1 MKFFNL
7 NKLNIIFPLKLFN
20 NEYIYINKKY
30 IIIKYIYFKFFDFS
44 FITLIKYINNNYYTI
59 IKLYHKIKKSNTINK
74 NNLSKS
80 TKKPWKQKG
89 LGMARSGSFKS
100 PLWKGGIKLFG
111 PKNRIINIIF
121 QIKKKKLNFFY
132 LLLNKRTYI
141 SFTVIMPTIYTF
153 NNFKEY
159 LNKQKRIKGIFSNKI
174 IYILLN
180 NNINIKKTNYP
191 FILSI
196 KSLNIISF
204 LKFNYI
210 IFLI

>member
-1 MKFFNL
+1 MNFFNL

-20 NEYIYINKKY
+20 NDYIYVNKKY
-30 IIIKYIYFKFFDFS
+30 IIIKYIYFKFFNLS
-44 FITLIKYINNNYYTI
+44 FITLIKYINNNYYITM
-59 IKLYHKIKKSNTINK
+59 KLFHRIKKSNTINK

-80 TKKPWKQKG
+80 TKKPWQQKG
-89 LGMARSGSFKS
+89 LGLARSGSFKS
-100 PLWKGGIKLFG
+100 PLWRGGIKLFG

-141 SFTVIMPTIYTF
+141 SFTIIIPTIYTF

-159 LNKQKRIKGIFSNKI
+159 LNKQKRIKGIFSKKV
-174 IYILLN
+174 IYSLLN
-180 NNINIKKTNYP
+180 NTINIRKNNYP
-191 FILSI
+191 FISI